1 MYLPIAEF
9 AHNSWPHDVSKKTP
23 HELLFGLNPTVDVT
37 PSGVNNSPL
46 ATDRLLALQQARL
59 HAAEA
64 LKHRYV
70 SRKPPI
76 NFTIGDKVWL
86 ESKNLN
92 LNLPTRKFAPRRIG
106 PFPITKQISPM
117 AYRLA
122 LPEHMKIHNM
132 FHVDLLTP
140 FVETH
145 AHGPAD
151 TPPPPDLIDG
161 HEEQEVEAILDS
173 RRQGHYG
180 SLQYLVQ
187 WKGFPPSENEWVNK
201 KFMHADDLI
210 KQYHL
215 NRYVRR

>member
-1 MYLPIAEF
+1 MAKF

-23 HELLFGLNPTVDVT
+23 HELLFGFNPTVNVD
-37 PSGVNNSPL
+37 PSGDNNSPL

-59 HAAEA
+59 HAAVA

-70 SRKPPI
+70 SRVPPI
-76 NFTIGDKVWL
+76 NFKVGDRVWL

-92 LNLPTRKFAPRRIG
+92 LKVSTCKFAPRRIG
-106 PFPITKQISPM
+106 PFLITKQISPV

-122 LPEHMKIHNM
+122 LPDHMRIHDV

-140 FVETH
+140 FTETS
-145 AHGPAD
+145 AHSPAY

-173 RRQGHYG
+173 RRKGRYR
-180 SLQYLVQ
+180 SLQYLVK
-187 WKGFPPSENEWVNK
+187 WKGFPSSENEWVDK
-201 KFMHADDLI
+201 TSMHANDLI
-210 KQYHL
+210 KRYHL
-215 NRYVRR
+215 NQHTRR

>member
-1 MYLPIAEF
+1 MNAWVEQYLRHWVNQQEQNDWVTYLPIAEF
-9 AHNSWPHDVSKKTP
+9 AHNSWPHDVSKKMP
-23 HELLFGLNPTVDVT
+23 HELLFGFNPTVDVA

-70 SRKPPI
+70 SRTPPI

-86 ESKNLN
+86 ESKNLS
-92 LNLPTRKFAPRRIG
+92 LKVPTRKFAPRRIG
-106 PFPITKQISPM
+106 PFSVTKQISPV

-122 LPEHMKIHNM
+122 LPEHLKIHNV

-140 FVETH
+140 FIKTS
-145 AHGPAD
+145 AHGPAY

-173 RRQGHYG
+173 R
-180 SLQYLVQ
+180 
-187 WKGFPPSENEWVNK
+187 
-201 KFMHADDLI
+201 
-210 KQYHL
+210 
-215 NRYVRR
+215 